1 MKDTK
6 LDLVELHLLEL
17 DDLELDEIDVTSLRD
32 TVALPETA
40 ASCTGSI
47 TSNGSCSKPT

>member
-6 LDLVELHLLEL
+6 LDVVELDLIEL

-40 ASCTGSI
+40 ASCSGSF
-47 TSNGSCSKPT
+47 TSSGSCSKPT